1 MKISIDREKCA
12 SLGVCESI
20 SPDHFE
26 INDDGDLDVLRAD
39 VAGDEAALIQ
49 RAVTSCPSGALS
61 LVED

>member
-1 MKISIDREKCA
+1 MRIVVDRDRCN

-26 INDDGDLDVLRAD
+26 IDDDGELDLLRAD
-39 VAGDEAALIQ
+39 VGADEQDLIR

-61 LVED
+61 LTED

>member
-1 MKISIDREKCA
+1 MKIVVDRGRCN

-26 INDDGDLDVLRAD
+26 INDDGELDLIRED
-39 VAGDEAALIQ
+39 VAPTEQDLIR
-49 RAVTSCPSGALS
+49 RAVSNCPSGALS